1 VGGLLARHEA
11 LAGKLTPLVS
21 VVMPVRNGGNYLA
34 GAVAS
39 ILGQTHDH
47 LELLLIDDHSTDRAI
62 ASLDKG
68 DTRLKILANHGRGI
82 VDACN
87 TGLHHGKGE
96 FIARMDADDISLPER
111 LRTQLEYLA
120 SNTAVDICGACVEI
134 FSATGIQGGLERY
147 REWLNS
153 VREPEQ
159 VRQQIFIESP
169 LPHPTLM
176 LRRAAVQKLGGYRD
190 HGWPEDYDLLLRAD
204 AAQMSMG
211 KPEPVLLRWRE
222 HETRLTHVDKRYE
235 RQRFMRAKTHFLVRH
250 RLAGRPVIIW
260 GAGPTGRDMF
270 DLIREEGGIVEG
282 FIEVHPRRIGRQK
295 RGLPV
300 WPVDK
305 VDDLGASM
313 LLVAVGAAGARAEIE
328 LFLRERGMTAG
339 EDYLFVA

>member
-1 VGGLLARHEA
+1 M
-11 LAGKLTPLVS
+11 TPLVS
-21 VVMPVRNGGNYLA
+21 VVMPVRNGGPYLA

-39 ILGQTHDH
+39 ILGQTHEN
-47 LELLLIDDHSTDRAI
+47 LELLLVDDHSTDRAI
-62 ASLDKG
+62 TSLDKR
-68 DTRLKILANHGRGI
+68 DARLKILANNGRGI
-82 VDACN
+82 IDACN

-111 LRTQLEYLA
+111 FRMQLEYLDA
-120 SNTAVDICGACVEI
+120 NPSIDICGSCVDI

-147 REWLNS
+147 RDWLNS

-176 LRRAAVQKLGGYRD
+176 FRREVMQRLGAYRD
-190 HGWPEDYDLLLRAD
+190 NGWPEDYDLLLRAD
-204 AAQMSMG
+204 AANMLMG

-222 HETRLTHVDKRYE
+222 HATRLTHTDDRYQ

-250 RLAGRPVIIW
+250 RLEGRPVIIW

-270 DLIREEGGIVEG
+270 DLVSAEGAVVEG
-282 FIEVHPRRIGRQK
+282 FIEVHPRRIGGRK

-300 WPVDK
+300 WPVAK
-305 VDDLGASM
+305 VDNLRSSM
-313 LLVAVGAAGARAEIE
+313 LLVAVGSAGARAEIE
-328 LFLRERGMTAG
+328 AFLSEHAKTAG
-339 EDYLFVA
+339 KDYLFVA